1 LAAKLA
7 TLPATSTPTEASRP
21 RRPDRESAVPLD
33 EELEAAIR
41 AQQQRAE
48 PAYRS
53 KEVRIIS
60 RVGFWAPRTYTLM
73 SILLNPGT
81 ECG

>member
-1 LAAKLA
+1 MARPLAGGPASA
-7 TLPATSTPTEASRP
+7 ERIGACSHPVLPVKVGAVP
-21 RRPDRESAVPLD
+21 RRAG
-33 EELEAAIR
+33 
-41 AQQQRAE
+41 

-60 RVGFWAPRTYTLM
+60 RVGFCAPRTYTLM